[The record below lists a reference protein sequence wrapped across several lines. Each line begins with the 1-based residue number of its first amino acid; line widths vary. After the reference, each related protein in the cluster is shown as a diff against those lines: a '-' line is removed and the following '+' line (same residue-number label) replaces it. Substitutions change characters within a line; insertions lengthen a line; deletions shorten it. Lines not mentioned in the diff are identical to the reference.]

1 VQQLLVESLM
11 LSLAGGLAGLA
22 VASFGAPLVLSYF
35 VNPETPQPVSTSPD
49 LRILAFAL
57 TVSTLTGVVFGLAPA
72 LHSTRPDVAPTLK
85 DQSGAV
91 LGSRSPR
98 LRKALVASQVAVSLL
113 LLIGAGLFLRTLAN
127 LLAVDIGFDARTLVS
142 FTVDPSLNG
151 YTPAASKQFAKAL
164 LERLKAAPGVAAA
177 GLASQR
183 LLDGS
188 QRTTDITVAGY
199 RPAPDEEMEQNWN
212 TVGPGYFRAM
222 GIPVLRGREFDARD
236 ESTVAD
242 GPAGGAPFRV
252 VVVNELF
259 AKRYFGAED
268 PIGRRIGFGSNPN
281 GATPIEIVGVV
292 RDSKYTDVRD
302 ETQRQLFFPYLEEAN
317 PRNFTVYVRTSRP
330 PETAFAT
337 VREVVRQLD
346 SNLPVAGTRTVEQ
359 QVALSLR
366 RERLVATMSTVFGGL
381 ATLLAVVG
389 LYGVMAYTVA
399 RRTREIGLR
408 MALGASAAD
417 IRWMVIREALAV
429 TAAGIVIAIPTA
441 WWLSRLVASQ
451 LYGVAASDPLIA
463 AAAIVLL
470 GAVSLLAGLLPSMR
484 AARVEPTAALR
495 YE

>member
-1 VQQLLVESLM
+1 
-11 LSLAGGLAGLA
+11 
-22 VASFGAPLVLSYF
+22 
-35 VNPETPQPVSTSPD
+35 
-49 LRILAFAL
+49 
-57 TVSTLTGVVFGLAPA
+57 
-72 LHSTRPDVAPTLK
+72 
-85 DQSGAV
+85 
-91 LGSRSPR
+91 
-98 LRKALVASQVAVSLL
+98 
-113 LLIGAGLFLRTLAN
+113 
-127 LLAVDIGFDARTLVS
+127 
-142 FTVDPSLNG
+142 
-151 YTPAASKQFAKAL
+151 
-164 LERLKAAPGVAAA
+164 
-177 GLASQR
+177 
-183 LLDGS
+183 
-188 QRTTDITVAGY
+188 
-199 RPAPDEEMEQNWN
+199 
-212 TVGPGYFRAM
+212 
-222 GIPVLRGREFDARD
+222 
-236 ESTVAD
+236 
-242 GPAGGAPFRV
+242 
-252 VVVNELF
+252 
-259 AKRYFGAED
+259 
-268 PIGRRIGFGSNPN
+268 
-281 GATPIEIVGVV
+281 
-292 RDSKYTDVRD
+292 
-302 ETQRQLFFPYLEEAN
+302 
-317 PRNFTVYVRTSRP
+317 VYVRTSRP